1 MTVRYLVDTDG
12 TIHDV
17 NGHPG
22 IVARL
27 DALKEQ
33 GLALSVVSLADFDL
47 LVGATALQ
55 HDLTLLRSSRR
66 HFEFVEGLRL
76 ESQPQSA
83 QTPLVMMCI
92 GGIAG
97 GVNEVLQKTC
107 GGSGTAASRLV
118 AVEVLLDVAGDVPA
132 SPAMLGQLAHDLE
145 QGPRRRARLGLGDRQ
160 GSAELGHDLV
170 PHRDPHDRARVLLE
184 SAHELRQPPPRLSD

>member
-55 HDLTLLRSSRR
+55 HDLTLLTNSRR
-66 HFEFVEGLRL
+66 HFEFVEGVATGVPTSIGAGPSRDDVHRRNRGLR
-76 ESQPQSA
+76 E
-83 QTPLVMMCI
+83 
-92 GGIAG
+92 
-97 GVNEVLQKTC
+97 
-107 GGSGTAASRLV
+107 
-118 AVEVLLDVAGDVPA
+118 
-132 SPAMLGQLAHDLE
+132 
-145 QGPRRRARLGLGDRQ
+145 
-160 GSAELGHDLV
+160 
-170 PHRDPHDRARVLLE
+170 
-184 SAHELRQPPPRLSD
+184 